1 MVHRHV
7 DNNNQNNIIIIFQYF
22 IVCDCDLRFT
32 NCRHERVSTQ
42 NNCCLLWA
50 HFGFS
55 GTLGTR
61 VFGTTFWFWGTL
73 GTEYWL
79 TLRQKNIY
87 YLGCGWVSVKLS
99 QNISGF
105 WPKKWFQPKAEKIS
119 DYMVHTHGFVL
130 LWFTIYFNIFFI
142 FSFFK
147 LCKQKREKGGGG
159 RQKKTKRKTK
169 RKTKNENENKNDVFN
184 LLEFRGRLL

>member
-1 MVHRHV
+1 MLKKLEAENIGFNMVHIHA
-7 DNNNQNNIIIIFQYF
+7 F
-22 IVCDCDLRFT
+22 L
-32 NCRHERVSTQ
+32 
-42 NNCCLLWA
+42 LLWITIYKLPTSKSLCKETKITS
-50 HFGFS
+50 FRS
-55 GTLGTR
+55 INL
-61 VFGTTFWFWGTL
+61 V
-73 GTEYWL
+73 

>member
-105 WPKKWFQPKAEKIS
+105 WPEKNAFSPRQEKYRIIWYIHTDLSYCDLRFILTFSLYLLFLNSASKNERRGRGRKTKTKRKA
-119 DYMVHTHGFVL
+119 
-130 LWFTIYFNIFFI
+130 
-142 FSFFK
+142 
-147 LCKQKREKGGGG
+147 
-159 RQKKTKRKTK
+159 KRKTK
-169 RKTKNENENKNDVFN
+169 RKTKNEKWKWK
-184 LLEFRGRLL
+184 